1 MLAIAS
7 PFRMTMSSLTL
18 RVLMLCVVLLLMFLA
33 DARLAELAMQEDILL
48 MPGFILE
55 WQNVE
60 TEELRLL

>member
-1 MLAIAS
+1 MFAIGS
-7 PFRMTMSSLTL
+7 PFGMTMSSLTL

-60 TEELRLL
+60 TELRLL

>member
-18 RVLMLCVVLLLMFLA
+18 RVLMLCFVVLLMFLA

-60 TEELRLL
+60 T

>member
-1 MLAIAS
+1 
-7 PFRMTMSSLTL
+7 
-18 RVLMLCVVLLLMFLA
+18 MLCFVVLLMFLA

-60 TEELRLL
+60 TELRLL